1 MDSGK
6 NLTEIKLRLRS
17 FDQNNPMAEVITYLK
32 SLSRD
37 DMEIRINAALIM
49 VFLPYARFHSGKYT
63 FEQLR
68 FACWEAQDSLDK
80 HGSTMRLALGVVH
93 ALRADEKPNFLQH
106 LPLQSSNSFTT
117 DNSVSEAN
125 LIRQEDEN
133 ISVESNTNE
142 SNTNESNTNHSNDN
156 FSYEDLNSAF
166 GD

>member
-1 MDSGK
+1 MDSEK

-17 FDQNNPMAEVITYLK
+17 FDQSNPMAEVITYLK

-80 HGSTMRLALGVVH
+80 HGSTMRLALGV
-93 ALRADEKPNFLQH
+93 EKPNFLQH
-106 LPLQSSNSFTT
+106 LPLQSSHSFTT
-117 DNSVSEAN
+117 DNSVSAAN
-125 LIRQEDEN
+125 VIRQEDEN

-142 SNTNESNTNHSNDN
+142 LDTNHSNDN

>member
-1 MDSGK
+1 MNSKK
-6 NLTEIKLRLRS
+6 NYAEINLRLRV
-17 FDQNNPMAEVITYLK
+17 FDNNDPMIEVIEYLR
-32 SLSRD
+32 SLSKD
-37 DMEIRINAALIM
+37 DMGIRINAALIM
-49 VFLPYARFHSGKYT
+49 IFLPYARFHSGKYT

-80 HGSTMRLALGVVH
+80 HGSTMRLALGV
-93 ALRADEKPNFLQH
+93 EKPNFLQH
-106 LPLQSSNSFTT
+106 LPLQSSHSFIT

-125 LIRQEDEN
+125 VIRQEDEN
-133 ISVESNTNE
+133 ISVE